1 MSSAFASLLLDND
14 NWDLCLDANGNIAV
28 ADPPYSVSQD
38 VACAIKTFLGDCYYD
53 QTQGIPYLTKILGQ
67 TPPLSYFKEQIVNAA
82 LTVPT
87 VVSAVCVITALK
99 NRQVTG
105 YVSFTDAA
113 GVERRVTL

>member
-1 MSSAFASLLLDND
+1 MSAPFSSLLLDLD
-14 NWDLCLDANGNIAV
+14 NNDLCLDALGNIAV
-28 ADPPYSVSQD
+28 CTAPYAVAQD
-38 VACAIKTFLGDCYYD
+38 VACAIKTFLGDVFYD
-53 QTQGIPYLTKILGQ
+53 TTQGIPYLTKILGK